1 MKHSLIAI
9 AGICAAIAGP
19 AQADTTLRFSNWLPP
34 THYVTTEILEPW
46 AASVAEAT
54 EGRVTIEFLA
64 ALDAPGGHFDLVD
77 SGIADVAFAVHSY
90 TPQRFVLTEIAE
102 LPFMANDAT
111 NNSIAYW
118 ETYQEYFADADEH
131 AGVKLLGLWTSGPSQ
146 FFADETFLDSPT
158 AAKGLKIRTPGKVV
172 QEIAQALGMV
182 PVSASV
188 SESYE
193 MLSRGVIDG
202 LFQQKES
209 VVAFN
214 MDKYLN
220 AETVVPGGFAHSS
233 QFMIMNQD
241 AFDDL
246 SEEDQQAIESV
257 SGEAL
262 VRLAAG
268 VWDKYDDEASDS
280 LSAAG
285 VEQLTLSG
293 AALDEIR
300 QTLAFVEQDWLDR
313 ATERGVDAQA
323 ALEAMRTRI
332 AELEGN

>member
-1 MKHSLIAI
+1 MKHTLLATTGFCVAL
-9 AGICAAIAGP
+9 AGTV
-19 AQADTTLRFSNWLPP
+19 QADTKLRFSNWLPP

-90 TPQRFVLTEIAE
+90 TPQRFVLTEISE

-111 NNSIAYW
+111 INSVAYW
-118 ETYQEYFADADEH
+118 ETYQEYFAQADEH
-131 AGVKLLGLWTSGPSQ
+131 SGVKLLGLWTSGPSQ
-146 FFADETFLDSPT
+146 FYSEDTFLESPT
-158 AAKGLKIRTPGKVV
+158 AAEGLKIRTPGKVV
-172 QEIAQALGMV
+172 QEIAQAMGMV

-214 MDKYLN
+214 MDKYVK
-220 AETVVPGGFAHSS
+220 AETIVPGGFAHSS

-241 AFDDL
+241 AFDGL
-246 SEEDQQAIESV
+246 SAEDQKAIDSV
-257 SGEAL
+257 SGETL

-268 VWDKYDDEASDS
+268 VWDKYDDAA
-280 LSAAG
+280 SAALSEAR
-285 VEQLTLSG
+285 VEQVILSG
-293 AALDEIR
+293 DALDEVKA
-300 QTLAFVEQDWLDR
+300 TLSFVEDDWIER
-313 ATERGVDAQA
+313 ASQRGVNAKA
-323 ALEAMRTRI
+323 ALTAMRARI
-332 AELEGN
+332 AELEAE